1 MAKNNVEPS
10 GNGGGLFSS
19 VKGVIV
25 AALIGWIAISS
36 SYGAGR
42 TVSDKV
48 LKATNKERK
57 KGEKALKREQKERQK
72 EREHQRKLQRIK
84 ARKGR

>member
-10 GNGGGLFSS
+10 GNGGGIFTSGKVLFW
-19 VKGVIV
+19 GAIL
-25 AALIGWIAISS
+25 AWIGIGSA
-36 SYGAGR
+36 YGAGR

-48 LKATNKERK
+48 IKATNRERK
-57 KGEKALKREQKERQK
+57 KGEKALKKEQKERQK

-84 ARKGR
+84 ARRGY